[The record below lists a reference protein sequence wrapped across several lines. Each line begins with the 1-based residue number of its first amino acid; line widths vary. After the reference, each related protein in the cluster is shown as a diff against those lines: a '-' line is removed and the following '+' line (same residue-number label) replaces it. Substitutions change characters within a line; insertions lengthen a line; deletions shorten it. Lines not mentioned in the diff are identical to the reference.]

1 MKPALILFVLLAL
14 VIFGAN
20 KLKDSKP
27 VAQPSVQNEEVF
39 NPYPYKIPPI
49 PNKRSYLTLLVGDS
63 MTQLLG
69 ENAPKL
75 RERLLELYPGHEFVN
90 YNYGFGATNLLSLE
104 ERLSKETSFLGTSYP
119 SILSQDVDLI
129 IIESFGYN
137 PLSEFSM
144 ADGLKK
150 QEEILDKAVRTIT
163 KTRPGTAIAFMTPIA
178 PSRDHYAKGTYDLQ
192 PEMRAKWVDE
202 RIQYIKNHVKFANE
216 HGIPVIDVYTKSLDK
231 NGNAN
236 LSFISNDFIHP
247 SPAGIKLISDT
258 IAEFIYDNKIFPQ

>member
-1 MKPALILFVLLAL
+1 MPQSTVH
-14 VIFGAN
+14 
-20 KLKDSKP
+20 
-27 VAQPSVQNEEVF
+27 NEQVF
-39 NPYPYKIPPI
+39 NPYPYKIPSI

-104 ERLSKETSFLGTSYP
+104 ERLNRETSFLGTSYP

-144 ADGLKK
+144 TDGLKK
-150 QEEILDKAVRTIT
+150 QEELLDKAVRAII
-163 KTRPGTAIAFMTPIA
+163 KARPGTAIVFMTPIA
-178 PSRDHYAKGTYDLQ
+178 PSREHYAKGTYDLQ

-202 RIQYIKNHVKFANE
+202 RIQYINNHAKFAKERN
-216 HGIPVIDVYTKSLDK
+216 IPVIDVYTKSLDA
-231 NGNAN
+231 NGEAS
-236 LSFISNDFIHP
+236 LVYISDDFIHP
-247 SPAGIKLISDT
+247 SAAGVAFTAQT
-258 IAEFIYDNKIFPQ
+258 IAGFIYENKIFPE